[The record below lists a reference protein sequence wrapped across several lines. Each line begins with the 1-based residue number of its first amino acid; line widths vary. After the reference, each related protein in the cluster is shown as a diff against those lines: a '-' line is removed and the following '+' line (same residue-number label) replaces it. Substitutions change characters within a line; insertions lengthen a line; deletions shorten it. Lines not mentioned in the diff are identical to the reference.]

1 MRNTKKT
8 VLLLVVILTVTLATG
23 VLALRTQDHTAQRN
37 TAADQMP
44 IVDYA
49 GPDSAAPEE
58 RVKRQRSSARYDN
71 SRLVIEPKK
80 PGGAIVVKDHT
91 IGKLPA
97 LPVTLSDAI
106 VIGDVTDAQV
116 HLSNDKSGVY
126 TEFTI
131 RVDEILKD
139 PGGSLQIGGP
149 ILAHRIGGRVR
160 FPSGLVQRYA
170 ISYLGMP
177 GANRRY
183 ALFLKKNDDS
193 EAFVILT
200 GYELRAGEV
209 YPLDGASIP
218 GRASVL
224 PQFVPYQGMDETTF
238 LSRVRTASIGS

>member
-8 VLLLVVILTVTLATG
+8 VLLLAVILTVTLST
-23 VLALRTQDHTAQRN
+23 VVVALRTQDNTAQRN
-37 TAADQMP
+37 IAQDQMP

-49 GPDSAAPEE
+49 APDSAAPEE
-58 RVKRQRSSARYDN
+58 RVKRQKRSARYDN
-71 SRLVIEPKK
+71 SRLVIEPQK
-80 PGGAIVVKDHT
+80 PGGAIVVIDHT
-91 IGKLPA
+91 IGKMPA

-106 VIGDVTDAQV
+106 VIGDVTDAQA

-126 TEFTI
+126 TEFSI

-139 PGGSLQIGGP
+139 TGGSLEIGGP

-160 FPSGLVQRYA
+160 FPSGVVQRYG

-177 GANRRY
+177 RANRRY
-183 ALFLKKNDDS
+183 ALFLKKNYDS

-200 GYELRAGEV
+200 GYELRAGEAF
-209 YPLDGASIP
+209 PLDGVNIP

-224 PQFVPYQGMDETTF
+224 PQFVPYKGMDETKF
-238 LSRVRTASIGS
+238 LSKVRTASVTP